1 MLGKIA
7 WKNIVY
13 KPLNTALCV
22 SLLLFGVGIIS
33 LLLLI
38 QHQLEQKFAR
48 DLQNIDLVV
57 GAKGSPLQ
65 LVLSAVYHLDAPTGN
80 IKLADARKIMEA
92 SVVKEAIPLAY
103 GDSYRGYRILGTT
116 EAYLKK
122 YDAQFRQGRLFSEA
136 MQAAIGSDVAEK
148 TGLQVGDTFLGTHGE
163 AQGGHLHDEHPYTV
177 VGILEK
183 TNAVLDQL
191 VLTNLE
197 SVWQVH
203 AHPDTEQPPL
213 DSLHAD
219 QLDSDHEHNHDH
231 EDEQNHDHDHQHNH
245 DHEDE
250 HSAFV
255 ITEDSMEITAL
266 LLQYKTKMTVLN
278 MPRIINEQTNMQ
290 AVLPGLEINRLFYLL
305 GVGAT
310 TIKMIAGGIMVMAGF
325 SVFFVLYNRLRER
338 KFELA
343 LMRTVGYR
351 PWQLFGLLVLE
362 GILLGIVGYALGW
375 LLSRAGLYVIN
386 RQAEGDFNLQ
396 FSSEWIG
403 SEAWLLLLTILVG
416 MGAALLPA
424 WQAMR
429 LDISAVLSEN

>member
-7 WKNIVY
+7 WKNLVY

-48 DLQNIDLVV
+48 DLQDIDLVV

-80 IKLADARKIMEA
+80 ISLADARKLMDA
-92 SVVKEAIPLAY
+92 PVVEEAIPLSY
-103 GDSYRGYRILGTT
+103 GDSYRGYRILGTST
-116 EAYLKK
+116 SYLKK
-122 YDAQFRQGRLFSEA
+122 YDAQLREGRVFADVMEVTLG
-136 MQAAIGSDVAEK
+136 AAVAEK
-148 TGLQVGDTFLGTHGE
+148 SGLQVGDTFLGTHGE
-163 AQGGHLHDEHPYTV
+163 VKDGHVHDEHPYTV
-177 VGILEK
+177 VGILQP
-183 TNAVLDQL
+183 TYTVLDNL

-197 SVWQVH
+197 GVWQVH
-203 AHPDTEQPPL
+203 AQPGAEH
-213 DSLHAD
+213 DHEHD
-219 QLDSDHEHNHDH
+219 HGEEYEHEDHSDHEHEHG
-231 EDEQNHDHDHQHNH
+231 
-245 DHEDE
+245 DE
-250 HSAFV
+250 HEHEHSTLVMAD
-255 ITEDSMEITAL
+255 DSLEITAL
-266 LLQYKTKMTVLN
+266 LLNYKTRMAALN

-290 AVLPGLEINRLFYLL
+290 AVLPALEINRLFYML

-310 TIKMIAGGIMVMAGF
+310 TLRLIAGGIMVMAGF

-338 KFELA
+338 KYELA

-351 PWQLFGLLVLE
+351 PWQLFVLLVLE
-362 GILLGIVGYALGW
+362 GVLLAIAGYVLGW

-386 RQAEGDFNLQ
+386 RQAAGDFNLH
-396 FSSEWIG
+396 FTGEWVAG
-403 SEAWLLLLTILVG
+403 EAWLLLLTILVG
-416 MGAALLPA
+416 VAAALLPA

-429 LDISAVLSEN
+429 MDISGVLAEN

>member
-80 IKLADARKIMEA
+80 IKMADARKIMENPM
-92 SVVKEAIPLAY
+92 VQEAIPLAY

-122 YDAQFRQGRLFSEA
+122 YDAQLREGRLFSEA
-136 MQAAIGSDVAEK
+136 MQATIGTDIAEK
-148 TGLQVGDTFLGTHGE
+148 SGLQVGDTFLGTHGE
-163 AQGGHLHDEHPYTV
+163 AKGGHVHDEHPYTV
-177 VGILEK
+177 VGILER
-183 TNAVLDQL
+183 TNTVLDQL
-191 VLTNLE
+191 VLTNMA

-203 AHPDTEQPPL
+203 EHPGTEPQATESDAH
-213 DSLHAD
+213 
-219 QLDSDHEHNHDH
+219 HDH
-231 EDEQNHDHDHQHNH
+231 EEEHDHDHEHGEEHDH
-245 DHEDE
+245 DHEQGEEHDHD
-250 HSAFV
+250 HSASV
-255 ITEDSMEITAL
+255 TNADSMDITAIL
-266 LLQYKTKMTVLN
+266 LSYKSKMTALN

-290 AVLPGLEINRLFYLL
+290 AVLPALEINRLFYML
-305 GVGAT
+305 GIGAT
-310 TIKMIAGGIMVMAGF
+310 TLKLIAGGIMVMAGF
-325 SVFFVLYNRLRER
+325 SVFFVLFNRLRER

-362 GILLGIVGYALGW
+362 GLLLAIVGYVLGW
-375 LLSRAGLYVIN
+375 LLSRVGLFVIN
-386 RQAEGDFNLQ
+386 RQAEGDFNLH
-396 FSSEWIG
+396 FSSEWIMG
-403 SEAWLLLLTILVG
+403 EGWLLLLTILVG
-416 MGAALLPA
+416 VGAALLPA

-429 LDISAVLSEN
+429 MNISAVLSEN